1 MTADESLRVV
11 LAEDSYLVR
20 EGTRRLLISSRQVDV
35 VAAVS
40 SAEEL
45 LEAVRLLNPDAVMTD
60 IRMPPGFG
68 TEGITAAKSIRRSHP
83 GVGVVVLSQ
92 HADEG
97 YVLDLLSDGA
107 QGLGYLLK
115 ERVGDRDQ
123 LVNALRETAQG
134 GSVIDPVLVDALVG
148 RRRLDEASRIA
159 RLTQREL
166 DVLSEMAQGRSNPAI
181 AAALSLSQ
189 SSIEKHVN
197 VIFTKLGLSEE
208 PHIHRRVTA
217 VVTYLR
223 ESGWSDG

>member
-1 MTADESLRVV
+1 MTADEPLRVV
-11 LAEDSYLVR
+11 LADDSYLVR
-20 EGTRRLLISSRQVDV
+20 EGTRRLLTSSGQVDV
-35 VAAVS
+35 VAAVA
-40 SAEEL
+40 SADEL
-45 LEAVRLLNPDAVMTD
+45 LDAVRLLTPDAVMTD
-60 IRMPPGFG
+60 IRMPPGYG
-68 TEGITAAKSIRRSHP
+68 TEGIAAAKSIRRSSP

-107 QGLGYLLK
+107 EGLGYLLK

-166 DVLSEMAQGRSNPAI
+166 HVLSEMAQGRSNPAI
-181 AAALSLSQ
+181 AASLSLSQ

-197 VIFTKLGLSEE
+197 AIFTKLGLSEE